1 MISIYHYFPSYMSLF
16 RINCYVFVEFY
27 NYIDIIKGSIYIKG
41 EKNGK
46 QRLFKL

>member
-1 MISIYHYFPSYMSLF
+1 M
-16 RINCYVFVEFY
+16 NDYVLVEFY

-41 EKNGK
+41 EKNEQ